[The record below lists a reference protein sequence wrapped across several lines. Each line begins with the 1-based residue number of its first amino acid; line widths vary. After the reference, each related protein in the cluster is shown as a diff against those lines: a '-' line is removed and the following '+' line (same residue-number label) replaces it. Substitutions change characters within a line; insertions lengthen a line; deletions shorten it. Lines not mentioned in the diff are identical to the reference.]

1 MNCWA
6 IWCGVF
12 LPPRICGGTERGLI
26 MGTDMSDANQFR
38 LLRER
43 RFLPFFAAQAC
54 GAFND
59 NLFKNVLIILVTYQ
73 ATRWSAVRPELLA
86 NIAAGLFILPF
97 VVFSG
102 LAGQLGERFEKSRI
116 LQCVKALEIAIMI
129 VAGIG
134 FARRQVG
141 LLLFA
146 LFMMG
151 VHSTFFAPAKYGLL
165 PEVLD
170 AGELIGG
177 NAMLE
182 TGTFLAI
189 LLGTLAAGVLAGH
202 SNTTWIEASLV
213 LVAIVGFLTSLAI
226 PKSVAVSPGQR
237 LDLNPWTSTL
247 DNLHAARASRAVLLS
262 VLGMSWFWFYG
273 ALVLV
278 QLPLYCHNVLH
289 GDESLVTITIVAFA
303 VGVGGGSLLC
313 ERLSG
318 RQVEIGLVPF
328 GSIGLTVFAV
338 DWFFAS
344 PHVDAAAGNAAHA
357 LLNLHGLLALHGGAR
372 TLFDITA
379 IGVFGGFFV
388 VPLNALVQQR
398 SRPEALSRVIG
409 ANSILNALFMVAAAL
424 LGAVGLA
431 RGLTV
436 LQLIL
441 LAALLNG
448 VVAIYIYTLVPEFLL
463 RFACWLL
470 VHTLYRMTKRGARF
484 PETGAALL
492 VCNHVSFVD
501 ALVISAACRRPI
513 RFIMDEAIFRAPI
526 VRTLATGMKAIPIA
540 SAKEDPTI
548 LERAFEMTAAALR
561 DGELVCIFP
570 EGRLTRDGQIAAF
583 RAGLTRILAET
594 PVPVIPMAIAGLWG
608 SMFSRRTPKIWQRLP
623 RKLWHRVVVDVG
635 EPAAPENAAPEKL
648 RERVCGLYAQA
659 ESSL

>member
-1 MNCWA
+1 
-6 IWCGVF
+6 
-12 LPPRICGGTERGLI
+12 
-26 MGTDMSDANQFR
+26 MSDANQFQ

-43 RFLPFFAAQAC
+43 RFLPFFITQAC

-59 NLFKNVLIILVTYQ
+59 NLFKNVLVILVTYQ
-73 ATRWSAVRPELLA
+73 AARWSTLPAELLA

-102 LAGQLGERFEKSRI
+102 LAGQLGERFDKARI
-116 LQCVKALEIAIMI
+116 LKSVKALEIAIML

-134 FARRQVG
+134 FARHQVA

-165 PEVLD
+165 PQVLD

-189 LLGTLAAGVLAGH
+189 LLGTMAAGMLAGH
-202 SNTTWIEASLV
+202 GDTTWTVASLV
-213 LVAIVGFLTSLAI
+213 LVAVVGFLTSLAI
-226 PKSVAVSPGQR
+226 PKSAAVSPGQR
-237 LDLNPWTSTL
+237 LDWNPWTSTL
-247 DNLHAARASRAVLLS
+247 DNLRAARESRSVLLS

-278 QLPLYCHNVLH
+278 QLPLYCHRELH
-289 GDESLVTITIVAFA
+289 GDESLVTVTIVVFS
-303 VGVGGGSLLC
+303 VGVGVGSLLC

-328 GSIGLTVFAV
+328 GSIGLSVFAV
-338 DWFFAS
+338 DWVVAS
-344 PHVDAAAGNAAHA
+344 PRVDPHT
-357 LLNLHGLLALHGGAR
+357 LLNLHGLLALHGGLR
-372 TLFDITA
+372 TLFDIAA

-398 SRPEALSRVIG
+398 SRPQALARVIG

-424 LGAVGLA
+424 LGGVGLA
-431 RGLTV
+431 RGLSV

-441 LAALLNG
+441 LAALLNAL
-448 VVAIYIYTLVPEFLL
+448 VAIYIYTLVPEFLL
-463 RFACWLL
+463 RFVCWLL
-470 VHTLYRMTKRGARF
+470 VHTLYRMQKRGAHF

-526 VRTLATGMKAIPIA
+526 IRTLASGMKAIPIA
-540 SAKEDPTI
+540 SAKDDATI
-548 LERAFEMTAAALR
+548 LERAFEITAAALR
-561 DGELVCIFP
+561 EGELVCIFP
-570 EGRLTRDGQIAAF
+570 EGRLSRDGEIAAF
-583 RAGLTRILAET
+583 RPGLTRIVTET
-594 PVPVIPMAIAGLWG
+594 PVPVIPMAIIGLWG
-608 SMFSRRTPKIWQRLP
+608 SMFSRRTPALWQRLP
-623 RKLWHRVVVDVG
+623 RKLWHRVVVNVG
-635 EPAAPENAAPEKL
+635 EPVAPEKAEPEQL
-648 RERVCGLYAQA
+648 RERVCALYEAA
-659 ESSL
+659 ISA

>member
-1 MNCWA
+1 
-6 IWCGVF
+6 V
-12 LPPRICGGTERGLI
+12 
-26 MGTDMSDANQFR
+26 
-38 LLRER
+38 
-43 RFLPFFAAQAC
+43 
-54 GAFND
+54 
-59 NLFKNVLIILVTYQ
+59 ILVTYQ
-73 ATRWSAVRPELLA
+73 AMRWSTLRPELLA
-86 NIAAGLFILPF
+86 NVAAGLFILPF

-102 LAGQLGERFEKSRI
+102 IAGQLGERFDKARI
-116 LQCVKALEIAIMI
+116 LKCVKALEIAIML
-129 VAGIG
+129 VAASG
-134 FARRQVG
+134 FARREVA

-182 TGTFLAI
+182 SGTFLAI
-189 LLGTLAAGVLAGH
+189 LLGTLAAGMLAGH
-202 SNTTWIEASLV
+202 SNDTWIEASLL
-213 LVAIVGFLTSLAI
+213 LVAVAGFLVSLAI
-226 PKSVAVSPGQR
+226 PKSEAASPERR
-237 LDLNPWTSTL
+237 LDWNPWTSTL
-247 DNLHAARASRAVLLS
+247 DNLRAARESRSVLLS

-278 QLPLYCHNVLH
+278 QLPLYCRNVLH
-289 GDESLVTITIVAFA
+289 ADESLVTVTIVVFS
-303 VGVGGGSLLC
+303 VGVGVGSLLC

-328 GSIGLTVFAV
+328 GSIGLSLFAV
-338 DWFFAS
+338 DWVIAS
-344 PHVDAAAGNAAHA
+344 PRVDGVGAAHA
-357 LLNLHGLLALHGGAR
+357 LLNLHGLLALHGGPR
-372 TLFDITA
+372 TLFDIAA

-398 SRPEALSRVIG
+398 SRPQALARVIG

-441 LAALLNG
+441 VAALLNA
-448 VVAIYIYTLVPEFLL
+448 VVAIYIYSLVPEFLL
-463 RFACWLL
+463 RFVCWLL
-470 VHTLYRMTKRGARF
+470 MHTLYRLQKRGAHF

-513 RFIMDEAIFRAPI
+513 RFIMDEAIFNALI

-540 SAKEDPTI
+540 SAKDDASI
-548 LERAFEMTAAALR
+548 LERAFELSAAALR

-570 EGRLTRDGQIAAF
+570 EGRLTPDGHIGPF
-583 RAGLTRILAET
+583 RQGLTRILDET

-608 SMFSRRTPKIWQRLP
+608 SMFSRRARKIWQRLP
-623 RKLWHRVVVDVG
+623 RKLWHRVVVRVG
-635 EPAAPENAAPEKL
+635 EPVAPAEAEPEVL
-648 RERVCGLYAQA
+648 RERVLALYRA
-659 ESSL
+659 SLPGIAPRIRT

>member
-1 MNCWA
+1 
-6 IWCGVF
+6 
-12 LPPRICGGTERGLI
+12 
-26 MGTDMSDANQFR
+26 MSESNQFR

-43 RFLPFFAAQAC
+43 RFLAFFVAQAC

-59 NLFKNVLIILVTYQ
+59 NLFKNVLVILVTYQ
-73 ATRWSAVRPELLA
+73 ATRWSTLHPELLA

-102 LAGQLGERFEKSRI
+102 LAGQLGERFDKARI
-116 LQCVKALEIAIMI
+116 LKSVKALEIAIMI
-129 VAGIG
+129 MAGIG
-134 FARRQVG
+134 FAQHRVA

-165 PEVLD
+165 PQVLN
-170 AGELIGG
+170 ASELVGG
-177 NAMLE
+177 NAILE
-182 TGTFLAI
+182 SGTFLAI
-189 LLGTLAAGVLAGH
+189 LLGILTAGLLAGH

-213 LVAIVGFLTSLAI
+213 IIAIVGFLTSLGI
-226 PKSVAVSPGQR
+226 PKSEAVSPGQP
-237 LDLNPWTSTL
+237 LDWNPWTSTL
-247 DNLHAARASRAVLLS
+247 DNLRAARESRSVLLS

-273 ALVLV
+273 ALLLV

-289 GDESLVTITIVAFA
+289 GDESLVTITIAAFSIG
-303 VGVGGGSLLC
+303 VGVGSLLC
-313 ERLSG
+313 EQLSG

-338 DWFFAS
+338 DWVLAS
-344 PHVDAAAGNAAHA
+344 PRVDSQV
-357 LLNLHGLLALHGGAR
+357 LLNLQGLLALHGGMR
-372 TLFDITA
+372 TLFDIAAT
-379 IGVFGGFFV
+379 GVFGGFFV

-398 SRPEALSRVIG
+398 SRPQALARVIG
-409 ANSILNALFMVAAAL
+409 ANSILNALFMVAAAV

-431 RGLTV
+431 KGLTV

-441 LAALLNG
+441 VAALLNAL
-448 VVAIYIYTLVPEFLL
+448 VAIYIYTLVPEFLL
-463 RFACWLL
+463 RFVCWML
-470 VHTLYRMTKRGARF
+470 VHTLYRLEKRGEHF
-484 PETGAALL
+484 PESGAALL

-526 VRTLATGMKAIPIA
+526 IRALASGMKAIPIA
-540 SAKEDPTI
+540 SAKDDATI
-548 LERAFEMTAAALR
+548 LERAFELTGMALR

-583 RAGLTRILAET
+583 RTGLTRIVTET

-608 SMFSRRTPKIWQRLP
+608 SMFSRRAPKIWQRLP
-623 RKLWHRVVVDVG
+623 RKLWHRVIVNVG
-635 EPAAPENAAPEKL
+635 EPVAPEHAAPEEL
-648 RERVCGLYAQA
+648 RERVCALYDAAFLPRRSTAAVSPAIRPQHR
-659 ESSL
+659 

>member
-1 MNCWA
+1 
-6 IWCGVF
+6 
-12 LPPRICGGTERGLI
+12 
-26 MGTDMSDANQFR
+26 MSEANQFR
-38 LLRER
+38 LLGER
-43 RFLPFFAAQAC
+43 RFLPFFVAQAC

-73 ATRWSAVRPELLA
+73 AARWSTLPPEQLA

-102 LAGQLGERFEKSRI
+102 LAGQFGERFDKARI
-116 LQCVKALEIAIMI
+116 LKSVKALEIVIMI

-134 FARRQVG
+134 FARHQVT

-165 PEVLD
+165 PQVLE
-170 AGELIGG
+170 ARELIGG
-177 NAMLE
+177 NALLE

-189 LLGTLAAGVLAGH
+189 LLGTMAAGMLAGH
-202 SNTTWIEASLV
+202 ANSTWIEASLV
-213 LVAIVGFLTSLAI
+213 LIAVVGFLVSLAI
-226 PKSVAVSPGQR
+226 PKSAAVSPGQR
-237 LDLNPWTSTL
+237 LDWNPWTSTL
-247 DNLHAARASRAVLLS
+247 DNLRAARESRPVLLS

-278 QLPLYCHNVLH
+278 QLPLYCLNVLH
-289 GDESLVTITIVAFA
+289 GDESLVTVTIVAFS
-303 VGVGGGSLLC
+303 VGVGVGSLLC

-338 DWFFAS
+338 DWVLAS
-344 PHVDAAAGNAAHA
+344 PRVDPHT
-357 LLNLHGLLALHGGAR
+357 LLNLHGLLALHGGVR
-372 TLFDITA
+372 TLFDIAA

-398 SRPEALSRVIG
+398 SRPQALARVIG

-424 LGAVGLA
+424 LGGVGLA
-431 RGLTV
+431 KGLSV

-441 LAALLNG
+441 LAALLNA

-463 RFACWLL
+463 RFVCWLL
-470 VHTLYRMTKRGARF
+470 MHTLYRMKKQGVHF
-484 PETGAALL
+484 PEAGPALL

-526 VRTLATGMKAIPIA
+526 IRTLAAGMKAIPIA
-540 SAKEDPTI
+540 SAKDDATI
-548 LERAFEMTAAALR
+548 LERAFELIAAALR

-570 EGRLTRDGQIAAF
+570 EGKLTKDGEIAAF
-583 RAGLTRILAET
+583 RAGLTRIVTET
-594 PVPVIPMAIAGLWG
+594 PVAVIPMAITGLWG
-608 SMFSRRTPKIWQRLP
+608 SMFSRQAPRLWQRLP
-623 RKLWHRVVVDVG
+623 RKFWHRVVVNVG
-635 EPAAPENAAPEKL
+635 EAVAPEKAL
-648 RERVCGLYAQA
+648 PEEMRARVCALYAA
-659 ESSL
+659 ALPGC

>member
-1 MNCWA
+1 
-6 IWCGVF
+6 
-12 LPPRICGGTERGLI
+12 
-26 MGTDMSDANQFR
+26 MSEGSQFR
-38 LLRER
+38 LLGER
-43 RFLPFFAAQAC
+43 RFLPFFIAQAC

-59 NLFKNVLIILVTYQ
+59 NLFKNVLVILVTYQ
-73 ATRWSAVRPELLA
+73 SARWSTLRPELLA

-102 LAGQLGERFEKSRI
+102 LAGQLGERFDKARI
-116 LQCVKALEIAIMI
+116 LKSVKALEIAIM
-129 VAGIG
+129 VAAGIG
-134 FARRQVG
+134 FARQNVA

-165 PEVLD
+165 PQVLD
-170 AGELIGG
+170 GGELVGG
-177 NAMLE
+177 NALLE
-182 TGTFLAI
+182 SGTFLAI
-189 LLGTLAAGVLAGH
+189 LLGTLAAGLLAGH
-202 SNTTWIEASLV
+202 SNTTWIVASLV
-213 LVAIVGFLTSLAI
+213 IIAVAGFLASLAI
-226 PKSVAVSPGQR
+226 PKCEAVSPGQR
-237 LDLNPWTSTL
+237 LDWNPWTSTL
-247 DNLHAARASRAVLLS
+247 DNIRAARESRAVLLS

-289 GDESLVTITIVAFA
+289 GDESLVTVTIVAFS
-303 VGVGGGSLLC
+303 VGVGVGSLLC

-328 GSIGLTVFAV
+328 GSIGLSVFAV
-338 DWFFAS
+338 DWVLAS
-344 PHVDAAAGNAAHA
+344 PRVDPHVV
-357 LLNLHGLLALHGGAR
+357 LNLHGLLALHGGVR
-372 TLFDITA
+372 TLADIAA

-398 SRPEALSRVIG
+398 SRPESLARVIG
-409 ANSILNALFMVAAAL
+409 ANSILNALFMVAAAM

-431 RGLTV
+431 KGLTV

-441 LAALLNG
+441 TAALLNA

-463 RFACWLL
+463 RFVCWLL
-470 VHTLYRMTKRGARF
+470 IHTLYRLKKRGARF
-484 PETGAALL
+484 PESGAALI

-526 VRTLATGMKAIPIA
+526 IRTLASGMKAIPIA
-540 SAKEDPTI
+540 SAKDDATI
-548 LERAFEMTAAALR
+548 LERAFESTAAALR

-583 RAGLTRILAET
+583 RAGLSRILAET
-594 PVPVIPMAIAGLWG
+594 PVPVIPMAITGLWG
-608 SMFSRRTPKIWQRLP
+608 SMFSRRTPAIWQRLP
-623 RKLWHRVVVDVG
+623 RKLWHRVVVNVG
-635 EPAAPENAAPEKL
+635 ESVAPAQAVPEEL
-648 RERVCGLYAQA
+648 RERVLALYAA
-659 ESSL
+659 AAS

>member
-1 MNCWA
+1 M
-6 IWCGVF
+6 
-12 LPPRICGGTERGLI
+12 
-26 MGTDMSDANQFR
+26 MSEASQFR

-43 RFLPFFAAQAC
+43 RFLPFFVAQAC

-59 NLFKNVLIILVTYQ
+59 NLFKNVLVILVTYQ
-73 ATRWSAVRPELLA
+73 ATRWSTLRPELLA

-102 LAGQLGERFEKSRI
+102 LAGQLGERFDKARI
-116 LQCVKALEIAIMI
+116 LKSVKALEIAIMI

-134 FARRQVG
+134 FARHWVV

-165 PEVLD
+165 PQVLD
-170 AGELIGG
+170 ARELVGG
-177 NAMLE
+177 NAILE

-189 LLGTLAAGVLAGH
+189 LLGTMAAGLLAGH

-213 LVAIVGFLTSLAI
+213 IIAVVGFLTSLAI
-226 PKSVAVSPGQR
+226 PKSEAVSPGQR
-237 LDLNPWTSTL
+237 LDWNPWTSTL
-247 DNLHAARASRAVLLS
+247 DNLRAARESRSVLLS

-289 GDESLVTITIVAFA
+289 GDESLVTITIVAFSIG
-303 VGVGGGSLLC
+303 VGVGSLLC

-344 PHVDAAAGNAAHA
+344 PRVDPAGGAAAHA
-357 LLNLHGLLALHGGAR
+357 LLNLHGLLALHGGVR
-372 TLFDITA
+372 TLIDIAA

-398 SRPEALSRVIG
+398 SRPQALARVIG
-409 ANSILNALFMVAAAL
+409 ANSILNALFMVAAAA

-431 RGLTV
+431 KGLSV

-441 LAALLNG
+441 VAALLNA

-463 RFACWLL
+463 RFVCWLL
-470 VHTLYRMTKRGARF
+470 VHTLYRMKKCGAHF
-484 PETGAALL
+484 PESGAALL

-526 VRTLATGMKAIPIA
+526 IRTLASGMKAIPIA
-540 SAKEDPTI
+540 SAKDDAVI
-548 LERAFEMTAAALR
+548 LERAFELTAAALR

-570 EGRLTRDGQIAAF
+570 EGRLTRDGEIAAF
-583 RAGLTRILAET
+583 RAGLTRIVTET

-608 SMFSRRTPKIWQRLP
+608 SMFSRRTPALWQRLP
-623 RKLWHRVVVDVG
+623 RKLWHCVVVNVG
-635 EPAAPENAAPEKL
+635 EPVAPENAVPDEL
-648 RERVCGLYAQA
+648 RERVCALYDAA
-659 ESSL
+659 FPPPRSTGGASPSHG